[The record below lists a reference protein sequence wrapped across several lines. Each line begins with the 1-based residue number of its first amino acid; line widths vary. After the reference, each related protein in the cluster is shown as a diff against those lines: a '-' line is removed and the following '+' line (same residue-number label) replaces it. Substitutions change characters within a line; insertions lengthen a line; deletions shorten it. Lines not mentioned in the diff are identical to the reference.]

1 MSPSSIVSDSLCA
14 PSLAESGMSA
24 QPYGDAA
31 GQPVFASPV
40 DVSLRRIWY
49 LAFVSMPS
57 VCAIQVTSIAAV
69 SAAAAAAVI
78 PLGTGTAVGVAW
90 NAAAAVVNELFGT
103 NRSSMSWSWLTGS
116 PESTWV
122 KVFRWLPAM
131 SVHPPPDG
139 QLAAELSL

>member
-1 MSPSSIVSDSLCA
+1 MRPVSIVSDSFCA
-14 PSLAESGMSA
+14 PSLAESGMSS

-57 VCAIQVTSIAAV
+57 VCAVQDTSIAAMV
-69 SAAAAAAVI
+69 ADAAPAVM
-78 PLGTGTAVGVAW
+78 PLGTGTAVGVAC
-90 NAAAAVVNELFGT
+90 NSAAAVVNELLGT

-116 PESTWV
+116 PESTWA
-122 KVFRWLPAM
+122 KVPRWLPAM
-131 SVHPPPDG
+131 SVQPPPEG
-139 QLAAELSL
+139 QAAELSL